1 MTQPAESKPNYWEQ
15 VKAIVERKKRSLMK
29 YRFFGEAWEALAAG
43 RELVLLEAPTGCGKT
58 EAVSVPFMA
67 QLAGGE
73 PEWASLIYV
82 LPTRSLAGAM
92 RDRLSEGLAWLG
104 ARAATVTIDYGELIS
119 AKPYLEGDLVITTY
133 DTLLYTFYG
142 FRTFGYHLLLP
153 VGKVALSLVVMDE
166 VQLLQDTSW
175 FSASLLPAHIKCL
188 LDLGAQLV
196 VMTATMPPPLREE
209 IERRCRGKQVE
220 LVSTDERPSRGTIK
234 APEIRRGSL
243 PSDDK
248 DLAEELEDKRLPL
261 LVVVNKVEK
270 AVRIYQAMLK
280 LRRSGFLP
288 EETKVLLLHSRLRKG
303 FRSTVEE
310 ELHRLDKEGFEDLV
324 LVATQVVEA
333 GLDFNFATLLTEISP
348 VDSLVQRI
356 GRLARREGSRGEALI
371 FLDKEACEGVYPEE
385 VVEATLEAIEG
396 RESLLAEA
404 ASSVKAASE
413 LLEDVYKQE
422 VVDKLVKKAGV
433 GELISKVMSFIVGFK
448 RSLPFMRPGE
458 QIRRNLLRLGL
469 EVKCWLAPD
478 EGKYEA
484 LMTGGEV
491 EDSMLNFRSN
501 LVSLSVAQRPGG
513 RIKVPSALVHK
524 KNGKSFLARLNITV
538 GKRDEEERRVYLQ
551 VEKVEARPNEI
562 VKGAETAIFLLNPD
576 FYERIRDIEL
586 GVVRPW

>member
-1 MTQPAESKPNYWEQ
+1 MTQPAEPKPNYWEQ
-15 VKAIVERKKRSLMK
+15 VRAIVERKKRSPTK
-29 YRFFGEAWEALAAG
+29 YRFFEEVWEALAAG

-67 QLAGGE
+67 QLAEGE

-82 LPTRSLAGAM
+82 LPTRSLADAM
-92 RDRLSEGLAWLG
+92 RDRLSEALAWLG
-104 ARAATVTIDYGELIS
+104 ARAATVTLDYGELAS
-119 AKPYLEGDLVITTY
+119 AKPYLEGDLAITTY

-142 FRTFGYHLLLP
+142 FRAFHYHLLLP

-166 VQLLQDTSW
+166 VQLLQDAFW

-209 IERRCRGKQVE
+209 IERRCRRKHVE
-220 LVSTDERPSRGTIK
+220 LVSTDERPSRGTIE

-248 DLAEELEDKRLPL
+248 DLAEELEDKKLPL

-270 AVRIYQAMLK
+270 AVRVYQAMLK
-280 LRRSGFLP
+280 LRSSGFLP
-288 EETKVLLLHSRLRKG
+288 EGTKVLLLHSRLRKG
-303 FRSTVEE
+303 FRSAVEE
-310 ELHRLDKEGFEDLV
+310 ELRQLDKEGFEDLV

-333 GLDFNFATLLTEISP
+333 GLDFNFATLLTEVSP

-371 FLDKEACEGVYPEE
+371 FLDREACEGVYPEE

-396 RESLLAEA
+396 REGLLAEA
-404 ASSVKAASE
+404 ALSVEAASE
-413 LLEDVYKQE
+413 LLEDVYKRE

-433 GELISKVMSFIVGFK
+433 GELISKVMSFITGFK
-448 RSLPFMRPGE
+448 RSLPFMRPGG
-458 QIRRNLLRLGL
+458 QIRRSLLRLGL

-478 EGKYEA
+478 EGTYEA
-484 LMTGGEV
+484 LMAGREREV
-491 EDSMLNFRSN
+491 SMSDFRSN

-513 RIKVPSALVHK
+513 RVRVPSALVHK
-524 KNGKSFLARLNITV
+524 RDGKSFLAMLNITV
-538 GKRDEEERRVYLQ
+538 GKRNEEERRVYLQ
-551 VEKVEARPNEI
+551 VEKVEAQPDEVVR
-562 VKGAETAIFLLNPD
+562 GAETAIFLLNPD
-576 FYERIRDIEL
+576 FYERARDIEL

>member
-1 MTQPAESKPNYWEQ
+1 MAQPAEPKPNYWEQ
-15 VKAIVERKKRSLMK
+15 VRAIVERKGRFLTR
-29 YRFFGEAWEALAAG
+29 YRFFEEVWKALAAG

-82 LPTRSLAGAM
+82 LPTRSLADAM

-104 ARAATVTIDYGELIS
+104 ARAATVTIDYGELAS
-119 AKPYLEGDLVITTY
+119 AKPYLEGDLAITTY

-153 VGKVALSLVVMDE
+153 MGKVALSLVVMDE
-166 VQLLQDTSW
+166 VQLLQDAFW
-175 FSASLLPAHIKCL
+175 FSASLLPAHVKCL

-209 IERRCRGKQVE
+209 IERRCSRKQLE
-220 LVSTDERPSRGTIK
+220 LVRTDERPSRGTIE

-243 PSDDK
+243 PLDDK
-248 DLAEELEDKRLPL
+248 GLAEELEDKRLPL
-261 LVVVNKVEK
+261 LVVVNKVER
-270 AVRIYQAMLK
+270 AVRIYQAMRE
-280 LRRSGFLP
+280 LRQAGFFP
-288 EETKVLLLHSRLRKG
+288 EGTKVLLLHSR
-303 FRSTVEE
+303 
-310 ELHRLDKEGFEDLV
+310 
-324 LVATQVVEA
+324 EA
-333 GLDFNFATLLTEISP
+333 GLDFNFATLLTEVSP

-371 FLDKEACEGVYPEE
+371 FLDEEACEGVYPEE

-396 RESLLAEA
+396 REGLLAEA
-404 ASSVKAASE
+404 ALSVEAASE
-413 LLEDVYKQE
+413 LLEDVYKRE
-422 VVDKLVKKAGV
+422 VVNKLVKKAGV
-433 GELISKVMSFIVGFK
+433 GELISKVVSFITGFK
-448 RSLPFMRPGE
+448 RSICFMRPRG
-458 QIRRNLLRLGL
+458 QIRRSLLRLGL

-478 EGKYEA
+478 EGTYEA
-484 LMTGGEV
+484 LMAGRGWKV
-491 EDSMLNFRSN
+491 SMSDFRSN

-513 RIKVPSALVHK
+513 RVRVPSALVHK
-524 KNGKSFLARLNITV
+524 RDGKSFLAMLNITI
-538 GKRDEEERRVYLQ
+538 GKRDEEERRIYLQ
-551 VEKVEARPNEI
+551 VEKVEARPDE
-562 VKGAETAIFLLNPD
+562 VVRGAETAIFLLNPD